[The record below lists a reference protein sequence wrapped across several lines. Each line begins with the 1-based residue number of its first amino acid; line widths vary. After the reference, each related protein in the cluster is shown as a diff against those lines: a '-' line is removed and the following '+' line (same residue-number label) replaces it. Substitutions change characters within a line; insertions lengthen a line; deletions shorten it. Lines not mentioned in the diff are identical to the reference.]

1 MALLRLLIAFWLL
14 TSPAWAAIA
23 EVASKKATS
32 ADCSNVDTCAV
43 AFAGAISANHLLIAC
58 GTVATASGGGP
69 ASATVTDSASN
80 SWTVVLGTAC
90 AGCDS
95 KPFIAYAVANGAATP
110 TVTVNPAGSA
120 GWITFSIDAFS
131 GAATSSPLSVDGG
144 TSIGQ
149 SNAPADTITT
159 STANELIIGSMA
171 TPSSAVHS
179 PTGSYTQIGE
189 DQSATNGHNC
199 VFRVAT
205 TATGYTVD
213 WSENGTI
220 DWSAQTASFKEPS
233 TRKPVAPILLP

>member
-1 MALLRLLIAFWLL
+1 MLHWLL
-14 TSPAWAAIA
+14 LFVLMPSLCFGAIA

-58 GTVATASGGGP
+58 GNVATASGGGP

-90 AGCDS
+90 SGCDS

-120 GWITFSIDAFS
+120 GWITFSVDAFS

-144 TSIGQ
+144 TSIGA
-149 SNAPADTITT
+149 SNAPSDNITT
-159 STANELIIGSMA
+159 ATANELIIGVMA
-171 TPSSAVHS
+171 TPSTATHT
-179 PTGSYTQIGE
+179 PNGSYTQIGE
-189 DQSATNGHNC
+189 DQSPTNGHNC
-199 VFRVAT
+199 VYRVAT
-205 TATGYTVD
+205 TATSYTVN
-213 WSENGTI
+213 WSEDASI
-220 DWSAQTASFKEPS
+220 DWSVQTVSFKEP
-233 TRKPVAPILLP
+233 TVARRPIAPMVLQ